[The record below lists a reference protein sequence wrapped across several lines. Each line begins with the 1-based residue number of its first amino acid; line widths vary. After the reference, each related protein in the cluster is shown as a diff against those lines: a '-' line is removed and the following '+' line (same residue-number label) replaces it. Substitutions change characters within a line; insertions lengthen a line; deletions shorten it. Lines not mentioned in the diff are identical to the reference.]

1 MPEEKVP
8 VNYEYERNKVLESI
22 RDKAESFENK
32 ELTNEEKAKIIAQR
46 DARQKKKLEE
56 LKKAQR
62 KAELKEESERQNQQR
77 IQKSLNSEKAEELRN
92 AQMKQAR
99 KSQAQLLNSTNKR
112 TQGSVSLKG
121 GKNVR
126 SKVSQNSVKKKQQ
139 LKNNFTDQED

>member
-77 IQKSLNSEKAEELRN
+77 IQKSLNSEKAEKLRN

-112 TQGSVSLKG
+112 THFFFFFFFL
-121 GKNVR
+121 KNVR